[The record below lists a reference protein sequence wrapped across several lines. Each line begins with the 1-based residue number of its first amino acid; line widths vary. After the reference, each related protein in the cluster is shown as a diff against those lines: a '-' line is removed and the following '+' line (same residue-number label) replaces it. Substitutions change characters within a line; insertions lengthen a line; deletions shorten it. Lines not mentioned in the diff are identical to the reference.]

1 MKCYVVFYGQF
12 IIIDQMLKIGLT
24 GGIGSGKSIV
34 AAIFQVLGIPVF
46 DADKEAKCIM
56 ENNPRLVAA
65 IKKLFGNDSYIDT
78 KLNRPFIAKIVF
90 NNAAKLLQLNALVHP
105 ATIAAAEVWMNSQKS
120 PYVVKEAALMF
131 ESASTANMDYII
143 GVSAPYN
150 IRLQRAMSRD
160 NIGEQEIVSRME
172 RQMDEAVKMN
182 LCNFVIV
189 NDGLRLIV
197 PQVLELHEKFMKM

>member
-56 ENNPRLVAA
+56 ENNPGLVAA